1 MRISKKN
8 AIKRMI
14 KNNLKRILD
23 MQIGKQY
30 FSLKSRVDLSSLSRV
45 YTTLT

>member
-30 FSLKSRVDLSSLSRV
+30 FSLKSRVDWVACLEC
-45 YTTLT
+45 TQH